1 MESNKIRIVDYFP
14 FFGPTGRELLELRI
28 TMLKDYVDQFIICE
42 SNKTQSGIPIECELK
57 GLIKELSL
65 PENKIRIIEL
75 DIPDADKL
83 VVEDIDRQNCTENYK
98 PSVNQDNIN
107 SLRARVRERLQ
118 KDALLSVIDEYDHD
132 TIFIHSDSDEIINPK
147 KLDYILNLVKENPI
161 NIYKVNSVLLEG
173 RADLVTYDI
182 NIDRPKLW
190 HGIFICTKEHFLT
203 VTPISIRSGLQTI
216 YNTTYLSNI
225 DEEELSWHFS
235 WMGNKELRNIKRKAF
250 MHYDDKLS
258 IVLDG
263 TGYNNEFANNFFDNY
278 ELMEGAVSPSGITD
292 SILKKYPIEKLPSE
306 IFSLPRVK
314 EFLLPTTGMDFV
326 KDKYETFCNIESN
339 INKHLPILHS
349 LAKECSHITEFG
361 VGFGLSSSAFLLSS
375 AAVRSYDVVFYEEAD
390 QLFKYAKQD
399 GRDCEY
405 IVKDDLTVDIDE
417 TDLLFIDSYHS
428 YDQLQKEL
436 SKHISKV
443 KKYIVFHD
451 TYSFGLTGQSKG
463 ERGLLQA
470 IIECVIEYPGWK
482 FKYHTTDNNGLTILE
497 NTNKVRTSTDVR
509 PRKISKFNLKE
520 ALVQYIEDPFNS
532 DNNFELGLKYEL
544 LGHLSAACSF
554 FLRAAEFSKS
564 DIQAYVALVRL
575 GLCIE
580 KSGNRVYSTE
590 GVYLRAISLLPNRP
604 EASFLLCRLYE
615 RSKKWNECY
624 TLACEGELL
633 EQPTSLRHVTEYPGK
648 YGFTYEKAVS
658 SWWIGRYE
666 QSYSIF
672 KELET
677 RLDVDTVHMQSIK
690 NNILNL
696 NNWLNK
702 K

>member
-1 MESNKIRIVDYFP
+1 MKKNKIKIVDYFP
-14 FFGPTGRELLELRI
+14 FFGPTGKELLELRVE
-28 TMLKDYVDQFIICE
+28 MLKDYVDQFIICE
-42 SNKTQSGIPIECELK
+42 SNKTQSGLPIEYELK
-57 GLIKELSL
+57 GLIKELNL
-65 PENKIRIIEL
+65 PEDKIRIIEL
-75 DIPDADKL
+75 DIPEADDIII
-83 VVEDIDRQNCTENYK
+83 EDIDRQNCTENYK

-118 KDALLSVIDEYDHD
+118 KDALLSIIDEYDND

-147 KLDYILNLVKENPI
+147 KLDYILNIVKENPS
-161 NIYKVNSVLLEG
+161 NVYKINSVLLEG

-182 NIDRPKLW
+182 STDRPKLW
-190 HGIFICTKEHFLT
+190 HGMFITTKKILST
-203 VTPISIRSGLQTI
+203 TSPITIRSGLQKTHT
-216 YNTTYLSNI
+216 TTYLSKVDN
-225 DEEELSWHFS
+225 EELSWHFS
-235 WMGNKELRNIKRKAF
+235 WMGDAKLRDIKRKAF

-263 TGYNNEFANNFFDNY
+263 AGYNTESADKFFNDY
-278 ELMEGAVSPSGITD
+278 ELMEGSVSPSGITD

-306 IFSLPRVK
+306 VFSLPRVK

-326 KDKYETFCNIESN
+326 KNKYETFCNAESN
-339 INKHLPILHS
+339 INKHLPVLHS

-361 VGFGLSSSAFLLSS
+361 VGFGLSSSAFLLSN
-375 AAVRSYDVVFYEEAD
+375 ATVRSYDIVFYEEAD

-405 IVKDDLTVDIDE
+405 VIKDDLTIDIDE

-436 SKHISKV
+436 SKHINKV

-451 TYSFGLTGQSKG
+451 TYSFGLTGQSKD
-463 ERGLLQA
+463 EKGLLQA
-470 IIECVIEYPGWK
+470 VIECVIENPMWK
-482 FKYHTTDNNGLTILE
+482 FKYHTIDNNGLTILE
-497 NTNKVRTSTDVR
+497 NTNRSRPSANVI

-520 ALVQYIEDPFNS
+520 ALLQYIEDPFNS
-532 DNNFELGLKYEL
+532 DNNFELGLKYESM
-544 LGHLSAACSF
+544 GHLSAACSF
-554 FLRAAEFSKS
+554 FLRAAEFSKN
-564 DIQAYVALVRL
+564 DIQSYVALVRL

-604 EASFLLCRLYE
+604 EAFFLLCRLYE

-633 EQPTSLRHVTEYPGK
+633 EQTTSLRHVTEYPGT

-677 RLDVDTVHMQSIK
+677 RKDIDAVHMQSIK